1 MKKVVAIKFFELNI
15 TNQQIIKQ
23 NYQASTSINVG
34 EVAKNGINLRVG
46 AAVQASKINMQLQNI
61 HGQVRFRG

>member
-1 MKKVVAIKFFELNI
+1 VIADEKVVAIKFFELNI

-34 EVAKNGINLRVG
+34 EVAKNGRSPINVKQIC
-46 AAVQASKINMQLQNI
+46 A
-61 HGQVRFRG
+61 